1 MSSRWSRIL
10 PALPSFHFMAFAPL
24 DAWWRL
30 LTQDRAFSKIPPR
43 YALRILGGLAIS
55 TFATALT
62 LPERLLLAPILRSR
76 FSNSPSPS
84 PPHPL
89 TPLTSSPAHAAS
101 PILIVLGYYRS
112 GTTHLHYLLSCDSG
126 FVTPRWYQMLMP
138 QGFALSWGLLR
149 YFLVPF
155 LSSTRPQD
163 DVAYGS
169 EYPAEDDFGICNWS
183 VTGTMPGR
191 MVLPG
196 CWDYYS
202 RFHTLEGLTPAERER
217 FLRTQHGLTWKLQAL
232 SPRRGVLFKS
242 PSHTARVRALID
254 LYGDRVKFIHLH
266 RDPTPVLRSNVAMHR
281 RFEPFLFQDHPGDAE
296 IRRRIIAEYNAT
308 ERAFLADAAALP
320 DSGRGVIARMRYE
333 DLIADPIAQLRRAY
347 TELSLPFTSD
357 FETRVTA
364 YLDTV
369 RNYRSA
375 AERTK
380 TRSDERDQI
389 APAPELDWMLDAFGH
404 TKSEVGSQKSGLQSH
419 PLAPPTAPLPTSHL
433 PLPPYLHALL
443 AALWSI
449 ALWLLIAY
457 LTANR
462 FDAIIW
468 PVGIAIG
475 LAALKS
481 ARRGTLALGL
491 WAGFLT
497 LAVMLAVAYPISWIT
512 EYRTRSP
519 VPWDHV
525 WLSTRKGLLAWN
537 NIFWVFLGVVTAFRF
552 ASREHVRPPGL

>member
-1 MSSRWSRIL
+1 MPSRWSRIL

-43 YALRILGGLAIS
+43 YALRILGGVGVS
-55 TFATALT
+55 VFATALT
-62 LPERLLLAPILRSR
+62 LPERLLLAPMLAAKYRAPR
-76 FSNSPSPS
+76 A
-84 PPHPL
+84 
-89 TPLTSSPAHAAS
+89 SSS
-101 PILIVLGYYRS
+101 QPILIVLGYYRS
-112 GTTHLHYLLSCDSG
+112 GTTHLHYLLSCDQH

-169 EYPAEDDFGICNWS
+169 EYPAEDDFGVCNWT

-196 CWDYYS
+196 CWDFYS
-202 RFHTLEGLTPAERER
+202 RFHTLEGLSPTERGR

-232 SPRRGVLFKS
+232 NPRRGVLFKS
-242 PSHTARVRALID
+242 PSHTARVRALIE
-254 LYGDRVKFIHLH
+254 LYGDRVRFIHLH

-281 RFEPFLFQDHPGDAE
+281 RFEPFLFQDHPGDDE
-296 IRRRIIAEYNAT
+296 IRRRIIAEYDTT
-308 ERAFLADAAALP
+308 ERAFLADAASLP

-333 DLIADPIAQLRRAY
+333 DLIADPIGQLRRAY
-347 TELSLPFTSD
+347 TELSIPFTPD
-357 FETRVTA
+357 FATRLTA

-380 TRSDERDQI
+380 TKSDERDQI
-389 APAPELDWMLDAFGH
+389 APAPELNWMLEAFGH
-404 TKSEVGSQKSGLQSH
+404 NRPAV
-419 PLAPPTAPLPTSHL
+419 PPAPLPAFTSPERSEGAAAVDASKPSL
-433 PLPPYLHALL
+433 RSGLVSATL
-443 AALWSI
+443 AALWAF

-462 FDAIIW
+462 FDALIW

-497 LAVMLAVAYPISWIT
+497 LGVMLAVAYPISWIT

>member
-1 MSSRWSRIL
+1 MPPLRPRRL
-10 PALPSFHFMAFAPL
+10 PIALPSAHFMAFAPL
-24 DAWWRL
+24 DAWFRIL
-30 LTQDRAFSKIPPR
+30 RRARTRIAPR
-43 YALRILGGLAIS
+43 YWPRLAWCLFTSAI
-55 TFATALT
+55 ATAAT
-62 LPERLLLAPILRSR
+62 LPERLLLAPFLAAAIRRRPAAAS
-76 FSNSPSPS
+76 S
-84 PPHPL
+84 PP
-89 TPLTSSPAHAAS
+89 TV
-101 PILIVLGYYRS
+101 IILGYYRS
-112 GTTHLHYLLSCDSG
+112 GTTHLHYLLSCDPG
-126 FVTPRWYQMLMP
+126 LVTPRWYQMLMP

-169 EYPAEDDFGICNWS
+169 EYPAEDDFGVCNWT
-183 VTGTMPGR
+183 VACAMPGR

-196 CWDYYS
+196 CWDFYS
-202 RFHTLEGLTPAERER
+202 RFHTLEGLSPAERER
-217 FLRTQHGLTWKLQAL
+217 FLRAQHGLTWKLSAL
-232 SPRRGVLFKS
+232 NPRRGILFKT
-242 PSHTARVRALID
+242 PSHTARVRALVD

-281 RFEPFLFQDHPGDAE
+281 RFEPFLFQDHPGDDE

-308 ERAFLADAAALP
+308 ERAFLADAASLP

-333 DLIADPIAQLRRAY
+333 DLIADPIGQLRRCY
-347 TELSLPFTSD
+347 TELNIPFTPE
-357 FETRVTA
+357 FESRAAA
-364 YLDTV
+364 YLETV
-369 RNYRSA
+369 GNYRSA

-380 TRSDERDQI
+380 TKSDDRDQI
-389 APAPELDWMLDAFGH
+389 TPAPELDWMLEAFGH
-404 TKSEVGSQKSGLQSH
+404 TKSEVGSRKSEVQTPVPKPAAS
-419 PLAPPTAPLPTSHL
+419 PLPTSSPHI
-433 PLPPYLHALL
+433 HAAL
-443 AALWSI
+443 AALWCLAI
-449 ALWLLIAY
+449 WLLIAY

-462 FDAIIW
+462 FDALIW
-468 PVGIAIG
+468 PTGIAIG

-497 LAVMLAVAYPISWIT
+497 LSVLLAVAYPVSWIT

-525 WLSTRKGLLAWN
+525 FLSAQKGLLAWN
-537 NIFWVFLGVVTAFRF
+537 NLFWAFLGVVTAFRF